1 MDLAPQE
8 GPKNTKKRGKKRTA
22 KMEARSQKIR
32 GLNLNPLAPA
42 QSKRTFPFSGKTSK
56 IIENTSISAPFFS
69 SFLTLFRGVSRKP
82 EKGAQDPATE
92 PQKHTKMDPKGAQ
105 TEPTNQ
111 QTEPQGP
118 TKYEKHAKIS
128 HQGWQSGAPSV
139 TMESQGPPK
148 CKKSKKRPPKV
159 RIRHENVPQSA

>member
-1 MDLAPQE
+1 MQKTESKNGGTEPENQGPEPQSARAGAVE
-8 GPKNTKKRGKKRTA
+8 THFPIFWKN
-22 KMEARSQKIR
+22 
-32 GLNLNPLAPA
+32 L
-42 QSKRTFPFSGKTSK
+42 K
-56 IIENTSISAPFFS
+56 IIETTSISTPFFS
-69 SFLTLFRGVSRKP
+69 SFLTLFRSVSRKP

-148 CKKSKKRPPKV
+148 CKKSKKRHPKV
-159 RIRHENVPQSA
+159 RIRHGNVPQSA

>member
-1 MDLAPQE
+1 M
-8 GPKNTKKRGKKRTA
+8 
-22 KMEARSQKIR
+22 
-32 GLNLNPLAPA
+32 
-42 QSKRTFPFSGKTSK
+42 
-56 IIENTSISAPFFS
+56 SAPFFS
-69 SFLTLFRGVSRKP
+69 SVLTLSYSVSRKP
-82 EKGAQDPATE
+82 GKGAQDPATE